1 MLMVKSRPHC
11 FDLSDVL
18 KFVLPP
24 RQHAVHALDIPVPSF
39 RKKYLVL
46 MKTKPDAEL
55 NYADEVW
62 DY

>member
-1 MLMVKSRPHC
+1 M
-11 FDLSDVL
+11 
-18 KFVLPP
+18 
-24 RQHAVHALDIPVPSF
+24 PVPSF

-46 MKTKPDAEL
+46 MKIKLYAEL